1 MASQMPCKKDG
12 LMINFGH
19 SRQAAG
25 AGSWQVRAGVDL
37 RLSGEHVGGA
47 MAGEHHDDLVM
58 QSLLLDEIGQ
68 SVIGLDDEWQVTYWN
83 RASERLYGFSSAEV
97 LGLKITDL
105 GIIDTRDGPTQGSTG
120 QEILERLA
128 GGRDWAGEY
137 WVRHRTG
144 REFPVH
150 ATLSRIKGRH
160 TVPVSVVAISK
171 DITDRKH
178 SEAILRRLSAMVES
192 SGDAII
198 GADLNGAITSWNAG
212 AERMFGWGAWEAVG
226 QDYSLLTTGEDASL
240 GDMVASRTGSG
251 TFVRGLEARW
261 RAKDG
266 SVIDVDLTVS
276 PVYGQ
281 DGSQIGTSAIARDIT
296 EIRRLKAA
304 ANAERERLLAA
315 QEMAHVGSVEYVVS
329 TGERWHSEE
338 FARIFGLG
346 PGEQTSRSTILELT
360 HPEDRDRVQQ
370 EWKKMADGQ
379 GFADFEYRIIRAD
392 GHQRWLHSRIRS
404 VNGSDGKPLRF
415 LDTVLDITE
424 RKKAEKVLEWQAR
437 HDALTGLPNRYM
449 LTEVLQGLLDQSARP
464 VVMFVDVDRFKL
476 VNDGIGH
483 EAGDTILML
492 LGERLKNAVRFGDM
506 VGRFGGDEFVVVGE
520 NLTMRGAKAI
530 AGRIRAATRDPFE
543 VDERQIYLNVSVG
556 IAVAGPDDTAE
567 SMLRGADAA
576 MYRAKSAGGDSSA
589 VYDVRMTGQAAGRL
603 DLESDL
609 RLALQR
615 RELLLEYQ
623 PIVDLRSEATVGFE
637 ALLRWHH
644 PEHGLIMPDLFIP
657 IAEETGLIL
666 PIGTWVLQEALAQVE
681 QWRRSL
687 PGAGNV
693 YAAVNI
699 SGRQFVA
706 RDFPDV
712 VDAAVRSSGI
722 DPGAANLEITETI
735 LMDQRGLPKETL
747 QRLFRLGVGLSIDD
761 FGTGYS
767 SLSYLKWLSART
779 LKIDRS
785 FVEELGS
792 DPHGASIIELVL
804 GMADNLSLNV
814 VAEGV
819 ETIDQVNE
827 LRRLG
832 VRNGQGYF
840 WSKSMPP
847 ERVPDWLDALPAHTP
862 RRLA

>member
-1 MASQMPCKKDG
+1 
-12 LMINFGH
+12 
-19 SRQAAG
+19 
-25 AGSWQVRAGVDL
+25 
-37 RLSGEHVGGA
+37 

-68 SVIGLDDEWQVTYWN
+68 SVIGLDDAWQITYWN
-83 RASERLYGFSSAEV
+83 RASERLYGFSSTEV
-97 LGLKITDL
+97 LGLKITEL
-105 GIIDTRDGPTQGSTG
+105 GIIDSHDGPGQGATG
-120 QEILERLA
+120 QEIVDRLA
-128 GGRDWAGEY
+128 RGRDWAGEY

-150 ATLSRIKGRH
+150 ATLSRIRGRH
-160 TVPVSVVAISK
+160 TVPVAVVAISK

-198 GADLNGAITSWNAG
+198 GADLTGTITSWNAG
-212 AERMFGWGAWEAVG
+212 AERMFGWSAREAVG
-226 QDYSLLTTGEDASL
+226 RNYSLLTTREDANL
-240 GDMVASRTGSG
+240 GDMVANRMESG
-251 TFVRGLEARW
+251 TFVRGLETRW

-266 SVIDVDLTVS
+266 TYLDVDLTVS

-281 DGSQIGTSAIARDIT
+281 DGSQIGASAIARDIT
-296 EIRRLKAA
+296 EIQRLKAA
-304 ANAERERLLAA
+304 ATAERERLLAA
-315 QEMAHVGSVEYVVS
+315 QEMAHVGSVEYDVS

-346 PGEQTSRSTILELT
+346 PDERTSRQSILELT
-360 HPEDRDRVQQ
+360 HPEDRDHVRQ
-370 EWKKMADGQ
+370 EWKNLDDGH

-392 GHQRWLHSRIRS
+392 GKHRWLHSRIRS
-404 VNGSDGKPLRF
+404 MNGADGKPLRF

-437 HDALTGLPNRYM
+437 HDALTRLPNRYM

-483 EAGDTILML
+483 EAGDTILVL
-492 LGERLKNAVRFGDM
+492 LGERLRTAVRLGDM

-530 AGRIRAATRDPFE
+530 AGRIKAATRNPFE
-543 VDERQIYLNVSVG
+543 VDGRQIYLNVSVG

-589 VYDVRMTGQAAGRL
+589 VYEVQMTGQAAGRL

-623 PIVDLRSEATVGFE
+623 PIVDLRSEVTVGFE

-644 PEHGLIMPDLFIP
+644 PEHGPIMPDVFIP

-666 PIGTWVLQEALAQVE
+666 PIGTWVLQEALGQVE
-681 QWRRSL
+681 QWRRHL
-687 PGAGNV
+687 PEAANV

-712 VDAAVRSSGI
+712 VDAAVRSAGI
-722 DPGAANLEITETI
+722 DPAAVNLEITETV
-735 LMDQRGLPKETL
+735 LMDQPGLPKETL
-747 QRLFRLGVGLSIDD
+747 QRLIQLGVGLSIDD

-779 LKIDRS
+779 LKIDRT
-785 FVEELGS
+785 FVEELGRG
-792 DPHGASIIELVL
+792 PHGASIIELVL

-819 ETIDQVNE
+819 ETLDQVNE

-832 VRNGQGYF
+832 VRSAQGYF
-840 WSKSMPP
+840 WSKSMPSD
-847 ERVPDWLDALPAHTP
+847 RVPDWLDTLPP
-862 RRLA
+862 GSRRRLA